1 MIDIFDIV
9 PNTFRAISDR
19 RTTPRIIT
27 ASIMSPNGIL
37 GLRFDAANSFVL
49 DVRHPPTTLNPPP
62 APDTVDTVRFLP
74 NLSKGLISPRLFF
87 KTCQTL
93 RSNRPPDSH
102 RHGLTSNPSRTVR
115 RVQFSSL
122 KIRNVSHHPF
132 LSRGKRVGSE
142 WNGRKCNEHI
152 VT

>member
-93 RSNRPPDSH
+93 RSNRPPA
-102 RHGLTSNPSRTVR
+102 VR

>member
-62 APDTVDTVRFLP
+62 APDTIDTVRFLP

-102 RHGLTSNPSRTVR
+102 RHDLTSNPSRTVR